1 MTLLHLLTSYERRI
15 LPETVFTNR
24 DFCPREENSALGKQ
38 FMIIIHE
45 CISALILC
53 LKSVV
58 SDNSSA
64 LTGFHTGFFAG
75 GGEVI
80 VKVVVVYVSY

>member
-1 MTLLHLLTSYERRI
+1 MMLSVALVVQIVPLCGSV
-15 LPETVFTNR
+15 LPSL
-24 DFCPREENSALGKQ
+24 CYSASPRQAVHD
-38 FMIIIHE
+38 IHE

-64 LTGFHTGFFAG
+64 IATSAEPAKEDFCPRIQFTSKCKS
-75 GGEVI
+75 EP
-80 VKVVVVYVSY
+80 